1 MAHPTRFERVAS
13 TFGGWRSI
21 QLSYGCR
28 RGRLIQA
35 GVFLQPLRGRLR
47 AGRGG
52 MTAIAPLRSRSST
65 ALADAVGAVSAGLA
79 WTARI
84 ARRRP
89 PGRWRGWSSVQ
100 FFLRPEGASRCAARA
115 TAWARGSYGPFVSAL
130 CRFIATAGT
139 VSLSVRRMSAA
150 VTATCG
156 FGCVLP
162 LDLLVIRS
170 GSIAPP
176 VMSFMWPTVVT
187 CLTRARPAL
196 GLPIPSAPRWRAN
209 QGTGNT
215 VSRRLCRK
223 RSLGREK
230 SLRHRIDGKDCPM
243 PAAAKGQRPVGRA
256 QPRTV
261 SAPPQRPGA
270 AASRLRHRGWTAG
283 GCRSSDDHA
292 ADTHGMPCPTEMPS
306 PPRFGRFRLHVP
318 RYTVPFRRP
327 AAEQRP
333 GTGRSQAAAPPRSQR
348 RPASVV
354 VRGTYS
360 ALTQPR

>member
-65 ALADAVGAVSAGLA
+65 ALAGAVGAVSAGLA

-100 FFLRPEGASRCAARA
+100 FFLRPEGASRCAAPA
-115 TAWARGSYGPFVSAL
+115 TAWTRGSSGPFVFAL

-139 VSLSVRRMSAA
+139 VSLSARRMSAA

-156 FGCVLP
+156 FSCVLP
-162 LDLLVIRS
+162 LDPPVIRS
-170 GSIAPP
+170 ASIAPP
-176 VMSFMWPTVVT
+176 VISVMWPTVVT

-196 GLPIPSAPRWRAN
+196 GLPIP
-209 QGTGNT
+209 
-215 VSRRLCRK
+215 
-223 RSLGREK
+223 
-230 SLRHRIDGKDCPM
+230 
-243 PAAAKGQRPVGRA
+243 
-256 QPRTV
+256 
-261 SAPPQRPGA
+261 
-270 AASRLRHRGWTAG
+270 
-283 GCRSSDDHA
+283 
-292 ADTHGMPCPTEMPS
+292 
-306 PPRFGRFRLHVP
+306 
-318 RYTVPFRRP
+318 
-327 AAEQRP
+327 
-333 GTGRSQAAAPPRSQR
+333 
-348 RPASVV
+348 
-354 VRGTYS
+354 
-360 ALTQPR
+360 